1 MNNIIDNNSDGIV
14 ATETKITI
22 SDEKLNSML
31 SKTYEMATI
40 EANKFKIHS
49 LWSICWSIAGTL
61 FITILTS
68 SFNGIGSIG
77 ADTINNWAIGIC
89 IFAFMAGLILIIW
102 RLNDKTSTN
111 FTKRNETV
119 QQVLRDMYRASDA
132 D

>member
-40 EANKFKIHS
+40 EANEFKIHS

-89 IFAFMAGLILIIW
+89 IFAFLAGLILIIW

-119 QQVLRDMYRASDA
+119 QQILRDMYRASDA

>member
-1 MNNIIDNNSDGIV
+1 
-14 ATETKITI
+14 
-22 SDEKLNSML
+22 
-31 SKTYEMATI
+31 MATI
-40 EANKFKIHS
+40 EANEFKIHS

-89 IFAFMAGLILIIW
+89 FFTFLAGLILIIW
-102 RLNDKTSTN
+102 RLNDKISTN

>member
-40 EANKFKIHS
+40 EANEFKIHS

-89 IFAFMAGLILIIW
+89 IFAFLAGLILIIW

-111 FTKRNETV
+111 FTKRNDTV
-119 QQVLRDMYRASDA
+119 QQILRDMYRASDA

>member
-40 EANKFKIHS
+40 EANEFKIHS

-89 IFAFMAGLILIIW
+89 IFAFLAGLILIIW

-111 FTKRNETV
+111 FNKRNDTV
-119 QQVLRDMYRASDA
+119 QQILRDMYRASDA